1 MSTIEIL
8 RNLKSLVGEVEFNK
22 AVTALSATALSA
34 SGPNVVV
41 DAAPTKKPRKS
52 DPVKSAKRSSDMAA
66 LQNYIGTI
74 RKEMPED
81 TPYKQVQVEA
91 GKRWKT
97 LTVAEKEK
105 FATAPPAPPAAAD
118 NKVCQVTVPEPKEPK
133 QSVTVKKSKKAAE
146 PPWDMVD

>member
-1 MSTIEIL
+1 MATIEIL

-22 AVTALSATALSA
+22 AVAVVA
-34 SGPNVVV
+34 SNVVV
-41 DAAPTKKPRKS
+41 DAPAPAPTKKPRKS
-52 DPVKSAKRSSDMAA
+52 DPVKKAKRSSDMAA

-74 RKEMPED
+74 RKEMPDD

-105 FATAPPAPPAAAD
+105 FATTAAPAD
-118 NKVCQVTVPEPKEPK
+118 KVCQVTVPEAKEPK
-133 QSVTVKKSKKAAE
+133 QSVTVKKSKKAE